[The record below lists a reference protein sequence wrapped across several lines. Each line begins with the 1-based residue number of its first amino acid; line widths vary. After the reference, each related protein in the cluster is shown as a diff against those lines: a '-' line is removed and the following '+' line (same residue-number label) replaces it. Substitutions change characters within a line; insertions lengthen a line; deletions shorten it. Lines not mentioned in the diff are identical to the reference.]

1 MVRLWWEGEYWKKSS
16 EIRSVE
22 IYENA
27 DPQEGQTPAE
37 DYGYIYV
44 TIDDTHMG
52 TLESLDT
59 VRTGAVIQADSSY
72 EINL

>member
-22 IYENA
+22 IYENS

-37 DYGYIYV
+37 DYGSIYV
-44 TIDDTHMG
+44 TIDMGMG
-52 TLESLDT
+52 TLESLDI
-59 VRTGAVIQADSSY
+59 VRTGAVIEAGVSY
-72 EINL
+72 QINL

>member
-37 DYGYIYV
+37 DYGSIYV
-44 TIDDTHMG
+44 TIDMGMG
-52 TLESLDT
+52 TLESLDI
-59 VRTGAVIQADSSY
+59 VRTGAVIEADSSY